1 MGVEGKEAPAL
12 GPGPHRTSSRSVRAL
27 GFSRYF
33 SRARQAEMRSGLS
46 SILPRADEGEF
57 ILGALALASW
67 VSSTHHVQ
75 LGCSQRVSTL
85 CPVALTQS
93 CQGSPEWWNLRPPSF
108 SDTFTWHPKGQT
120 WGTQTPRDA
129 QGCQCP
135 FCCTFIHRVV
145 FKEVSGHRVLL
156 KSVLG
161 NRGLSACGTTHEA
174 TSRLPS

>member
-1 MGVEGKEAPAL
+1 MGVEGKEAPAS

-46 SILPRADEGEF
+46 SILPRADKGEF
-57 ILGALALASW
+57 ILGALASASW

-108 SDTFTWHPKGQT
+108 SDTFTRHPKGQT
-120 WGTQTPRDA
+120 WGT
-129 QGCQCP
+129 
-135 FCCTFIHRVV
+135 HRPQEKMETWVKLYSKWPV
-145 FKEVSGHRVLL
+145 ADGNLFLRMDFSSRVEIGDIRRMDRWG
-156 KSVLG
+156 KMSQRRWV
-161 NRGLSACGTTHEA
+161 T
-174 TSRLPS
+174 

>member
-67 VSSTHHVQ
+67 VPPCPTGV
-75 LGCSQRVSTL
+75 LTEGLNTL
-85 CPVALTQS
+85 PRGPHPVL
-93 CQGSPEWWNLRPPSF
+93 P
-108 SDTFTWHPKGQT
+108 
-120 WGTQTPRDA
+120 
-129 QGCQCP
+129 
-135 FCCTFIHRVV
+135 
-145 FKEVSGHRVLL
+145 
-156 KSVLG
+156 
-161 NRGLSACGTTHEA
+161 GL
-174 TSRLPS
+174 P